1 MINTKEELRYYLEED
16 KKAYHKT
23 KPTGVKS
30 MIRDLIFRDWN
41 YEYVKNLR
49 KWEYYYNSGGGQKYY
64 YAWRCGRLK
73 QKCGID
79 LVPNVAGPGLHIV
92 HGKVVINAYAKIGS
106 NCKILS
112 DVTIGVSGKIN
123 STDRPIIG
131 NNVFIGSGARIIG
144 GVTIADNVVIGA
156 NAVVT
161 KSITEPG
168 ITVAGIPAKKI
179 SGVGSEF
186 YI

>member
-1 MINTKEELRYYLEED
+1 MNMWKIWEN
-16 KKAYHKT
+16 
-23 KPTGVKS
+23 GNIII
-30 MIRDLIFRDWN
+30 IR
-41 YEYVKNLR
+41 
-49 KWEYYYNSGGGQKYY
+49 GGQKYY
-64 YAWRCGRLK
+64 YAWRCGRIK
-73 QKCGID
+73 QRCGID
-79 LVPNVAGPGLHIV
+79 LTPNVAGPGLNIV

-123 STDRPIIG
+123 STDCPIIG

-161 KSITEPG
+161 KSITESG
-168 ITVAGIPAKKI
+168 ITVAGILAKKI
-179 SGVGSEF
+179 SDVGSEF